1 LGYIVGLELS
11 RYAGR
16 SFEGELMTALKELKP
31 WKPSPSQRRAK
42 ALLHK
47 SVDDNL
53 VRTLKPD
60 DTELV
65 RYLAPTPIALFR
77 VWVKEQKEF
86 WPWLLTPLECDE
98 KVYHAKDLAYEF
110 LVEVLE
116 MKTKNEDKSLNSEI
130 FRAKMK
136 AAEFLLAK
144 GHGPAVTVNNMQ
156 ANVPNGTLPPASI
169 PRGLRGK
176 DAKMI
181 TGQIAR
187 LEAATDEG
195 IVDAIPDEDDI

>member
-1 LGYIVGLELS
+1 MSV
-11 RYAGR
+11 
-16 SFEGELMTALKELKP
+16 LKEVKP
-31 WKPSPSQRRAK
+31 WKPTPAQRRAK

-47 SVDDNL
+47 SVDERT

-60 DTELV
+60 DEELK
-65 RYLAPTPIALFR
+65 RYVSPTPIILLR
-77 VWVKEQKEF
+77 EWIKGQKEF

-144 GHGPAVTVNNMQ
+144 SHGPAVTVNNLN
-156 ANVPNGTLPPASI
+156 ANAGGTLPPGSV

-176 DAKMI
+176 DGKMLS
-181 TGQIAR
+181 GEVAR
-187 LEAATDEG
+187 LEAATDG
-195 IVDAIPDEDDI
+195 GFVDAIPAEDDI